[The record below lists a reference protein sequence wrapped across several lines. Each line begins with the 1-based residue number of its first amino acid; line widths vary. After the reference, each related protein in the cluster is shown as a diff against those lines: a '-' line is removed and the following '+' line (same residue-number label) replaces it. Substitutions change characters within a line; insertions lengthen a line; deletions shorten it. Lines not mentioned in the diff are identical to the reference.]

1 MTLID
6 MLFNQSIDLYLFI
19 LAMICLIIGIIC
31 ASIVRSND
39 TDQVKGNKRICA
51 VFFIMLFFLL
61 VVAIL
66 TKRNCTAKTPFQ
78 PIDFEPVLVQRRI
91 IGASV

>member
-6 MLFNQSIDLYLFI
+6 TLFNQSIDLYLFI
-19 LAMICLIIGIIC
+19 LAMVCLIIGIIC
-31 ASIVRSND
+31 ASIVQSND

-51 VFFIMLFFLL
+51 VFFIMLFLL
-61 VVAIL
+61 LIVAIL
-66 TKRNCTAKTPFQ
+66 TKRNCAVKSPFQ
-78 PIDFEPVLVQRRI
+78 PIDLEPVLAQRPR

>member
-6 MLFNQSIDLYLFI
+6 TLFNQSIDLYLFI
-19 LAMICLIIGIIC
+19 LAMVCLIIGIIC

-51 VFFIMLFFLL
+51 VFFIMLFLLL

-66 TKRNCTAKTPFQ
+66 TKRNCAVKAPFQ
-78 PIDFEPVLVQRRI
+78 AFDLVEPVAQRTRV
-91 IGASV
+91 GVSV